1 MKMNKNDKLINTL
14 FLISLGVIFI
24 ALVLVVLISIFE
36 PFGVK
41 KISQLPTTTIS
52 KCLTQEKD
60 KKYYCVIYD
69 PNDPDNEN
77 IKQVLIDYNKAK
89 KEKASLNSLYVIDY
103 TKEDPEAVKQLL
115 EKVESVDNLPY
126 MFLVSSGSVSTKYD
140 TSSKICNVLVE
151 AMAK

>member
-24 ALVLVVLISIFE
+24 VLVLVVFISIFE

-69 PNDPDNEN
+69 PNDLDNEN

-115 EKVESVDNLPY
+115 EKIENADNLPY